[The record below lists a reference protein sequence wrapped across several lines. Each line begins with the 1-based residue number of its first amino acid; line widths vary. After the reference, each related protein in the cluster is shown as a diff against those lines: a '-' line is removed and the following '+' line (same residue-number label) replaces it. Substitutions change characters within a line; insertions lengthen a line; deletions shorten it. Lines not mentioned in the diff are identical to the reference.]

1 MTKEVPDLIEM
12 DGEKCRAIVASLRMY
27 LHFCKEANNVPKAGA
42 VEDIAWMRDNGT
54 KAMYE
59 AAQIGADDA

>member
-1 MTKEVPDLIEM
+1 MSNETHLIEM

-27 LHFCKEANNVPKAGA
+27 LHFCDQARNTPK
-42 VEDIAWMRDNGT
+42 VEHIRDIAYMRDPST

-59 AAQIGADDA
+59 ASQIGANDD